1 MEMLEALE
9 KLAPGVNS
17 RHTLL
22 YGVEVKFYSNRIEVS
37 PQMETRV
44 KNLFAV
50 GDGAGI
56 SRGLLQASASGMLAA
71 RAIAERMK

>member
-1 MEMLEALE
+1 
-9 KLAPGVNS
+9 
-17 RHTLL
+17 
-22 YGVEVKFYSNRIEVS
+22 VKFYSNRIEVT
-37 PQMETRV
+37 PEMETRM

-71 RAIAERMK
+71 RAIAARVATQ